1 MNFLHYLDALS
12 MRLGKYFHYAV
23 FLLFKKPLYLLSY
36 NTHGNKF
43 VCHGLMS
50 RCSIKVIG
58 GGNEV
63 IIDQGVRLNNVR
75 IAVSGRNNKL
85 ILHRGVVFK
94 EGGRIR
100 IEDEGNLI
108 ELGENGSFINCFFSA
123 SDYGCKIIV
132 GKDSLFSNRII
143 VRTSDS
149 HSILNEVGQR
159 INHGHDVIIGD
170 RVWVAY
176 GVTIL
181 KKSVIEDDCV
191 IGTQSVVAGA
201 HIPKGCIAA
210 GNPARV
216 VKEGVHW
223 RKERLKK

>member
-63 IIDQGVRLNNVR
+63 FIDQGVRLNHVR
-75 IAVSGRNNKL
+75 INVSGHNNKL
-85 ILHRGVVFK
+85 IIHKRVKFV

-100 IEDEGNLI
+100 LEDEDNLI
-108 ELGENGSFINCFFSA
+108 ELDENSLFINPFFA
-123 SDYGCKIIV
+123 VSDYGRKVFV
-132 GKDSLFSNRII
+132 GKGCMFSNRII
-143 VRTSDS
+143 VRSDDG
-149 HSILNEVGQR
+149 HSILNKSGKR
-159 INHGHDVIIGD
+159 INPGHDTIIGD

-176 GVTIL
+176 GATIL

-191 IGTQSVVAGA
+191 IGTECVVAGA
-201 HIPKGCIAA
+201 HIPKGSIAV

-223 RKERLKK
+223 CVERLRE

>member
-50 RCSIKVIG
+50 RCSIKVTG

-63 IIDQGVRLNNVR
+63 IIDQGVRLNHVR
-75 IAVSGRNNKL
+75 IDVSGHNNKL
-85 ILHRGVVFK
+85 ILHRGVTFA

-100 IEDEGNLI
+100 LEDESNLVEI
-108 ELGENGSFINCFFSA
+108 GENSDFIDTFFA
-123 SDYGCKIIV
+123 VCDYGCKVVV
-132 GKDSLFSNRII
+132 GKDCMFSNKII
-143 VRTSDS
+143 VRTSDT
-149 HSILNEVGQR
+149 HSILNNLGQR
-159 INHGHDVIIGD
+159 TNPGRDVVIGD

-176 GVTIL
+176 GAHIL

>member
-1 MNFLHYLDALS
+1 MNFLHYIDALS
-12 MRLGKYFHYAV
+12 TRLGKYFHYAL
-23 FLLFKKPLYLLSY
+23 FLLVKKPLYLLSY
-36 NTHGNKF
+36 NSNGNKF

-50 RCSIKVIG
+50 RCSLKINGRDNQVVI
-58 GGNEV
+58 E
-63 IIDQGVRLNNVR
+63 QGVRLNNVK
-75 IAVSGRNNKL
+75 IAVSGHNNKL
-85 ILHRGVVFK
+85 VIHKGAEFHD
-94 EGGRIR
+94 GGRIR
-100 IEDEGNLI
+100 LRDKSNQLEIR
-108 ELGENGSFINCFFSA
+108 ENCSIGYCFFA
-123 SDYGCKIIV
+123 VEDFNCKVIV
-132 GKDSLFSNRII
+132 GKDCLFSNNII

-149 HSILNEVGQR
+149 HSILNYADER
-159 INHGHDVIIGD
+159 INRGNDVIIGD
-170 RVWVAY
+170 RVWVGY